1 MLTSLRSHLP
11 WLVVLLLIAA
21 PGCSG
26 EEGPARYRVSGT
38 ITHRGEPVPVGVI
51 QFMPDSSQGNNGPAG
66 FADIKDGKFDTELA
80 GKGTIGGPHL
90 VMVDAFSGKN
100 INLDVSP
107 NGDTLVAG
115 YQKRVTLEMAAE
127 TKLDLELTEK

>member
-1 MLTSLRSHLP
+1 
-11 WLVVLLLIAA
+11 
-21 PGCSG
+21 
-26 EEGPARYRVSGT
+26 
-38 ITHRGEPVPVGVI
+38 
-51 QFMPDSSQGNNGPAG
+51 
-66 FADIKDGKFDTELA
+66 
-80 GKGTIGGPHL
+80 
-90 VMVDAFSGKN
+90 MVDAFSGKN